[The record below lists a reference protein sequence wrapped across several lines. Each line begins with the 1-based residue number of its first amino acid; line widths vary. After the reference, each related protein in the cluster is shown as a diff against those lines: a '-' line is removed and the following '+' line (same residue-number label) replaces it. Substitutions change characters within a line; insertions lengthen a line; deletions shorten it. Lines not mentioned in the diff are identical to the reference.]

1 MNTSSLDN
9 TDTPMPSLPP
19 FGKMTYSQASEEFSK
34 AIDEAYSQTVHW
46 IPNLFM
52 LPSGSSGKQF
62 IGELAKLYDT
72 FASESSHES
81 FAIKAVMTMP
91 ALLLQKPHSKSK
103 TRDHISCLNRRL
115 ALWEKGNTAEL
126 LKEGKVIQSHLNSS
140 FGGHPD
146 HDNEK
151 LARTFS
157 KLMMEGRVRAALRL
171 LATNTHTGLLS
182 LNEMISDNSRRTV
195 RDVLEEKHPEP
206 KPAHAE
212 IIVSLLNNKF
222 HPIIFESITPEV
234 IRKCALQTQGAASPS
249 GVDAMHWRR
258 FCTAFGEK
266 SNDLCSALAR
276 FAKRLCTSYV
286 DPAGIMAYTACRL
299 EQMARCATNRNR
311 GSGSKNHWK
320 SYHEVNEIGITG
332 DCGLSPTLRGSRRRL

>member
-1 MNTSSLDN
+1 M
-9 TDTPMPSLPP
+9 
-19 FGKMTYSQASEEFSK
+19 
-34 AIDEAYSQTVHW
+34 
-46 IPNLFM
+46 
-52 LPSGSSGKQF
+52 
-62 IGELAKLYDT
+62 
-72 FASESSHES
+72 
-81 FAIKAVMTMP
+81 
-91 ALLLQKPHSKSK
+91 
-103 TRDHISCLNRRL
+103 
-115 ALWEKGNTAEL
+115 
-126 LKEGKVIQSHLNSS
+126 IQSHLCSS

-171 LATNTHTGLLS
+171 LATNTHRGLLS

-212 IIVSLLNNKF
+212 TIVSLLNNEF

-234 IRKCALQTQGAASPS
+234 IKCALQTQGAAGPS

-266 SNDLCSALAR
+266 SNDLCSTLAR

-286 DPAGIMAYTACRL
+286 DPVGIMAYTACRL
-299 EQMARCATNRNR
+299 IPLNKCPGVRP
-311 GSGSKNHWK
+311 
-320 SYHEVNEIGITG
+320 IGIG
-332 DCGLSPTLRGSRRRL
+332 EVV

>member
-1 MNTSSLDN
+1 
-9 TDTPMPSLPP
+9 
-19 FGKMTYSQASEEFSK
+19 
-34 AIDEAYSQTVHW
+34 
-46 IPNLFM
+46 
-52 LPSGSSGKQF
+52 
-62 IGELAKLYDT
+62 
-72 FASESSHES
+72 
-81 FAIKAVMTMP
+81 MTMP

-126 LKEGKVIQSHLNSS
+126 LKEGKVIQSHLRSS

-171 LATNTHTGLLS
+171 ATNTNTGLFS
-182 LNEMISDNSRRTV
+182 LDEMISDNSRKTV

-212 IIVSLLNNKF
+212 TIVSQLNNEF
-222 HPIIFESITPEV
+222 HPIIFESITPEI
-234 IRKCALQTQGAASPS
+234 IRKCALQTQGAAGPS

-276 FAKRLCTSYV
+276 FAKRLCISL
-286 DPAGIMAYTACRL
+286 C
-299 EQMARCATNRNR
+299 
-311 GSGSKNHWK
+311 
-320 SYHEVNEIGITG
+320 
-332 DCGLSPTLRGSRRRL
+332 